1 MKNYNIYS
9 NGSGLV
15 AIKEGFSWPAL
26 FFGPLWGFTKG
37 FWIWD
42 VILLIVMIVS
52 GGAATPLIGL
62 IYGCYGNKWWT
73 NRVLKNGQTKTTSV
87 QAPNPNSAIMLAQL
101 TK

>member
-9 NGSGLV
+9 NGSGLI

-42 VILLIVMIVS
+42 VTNESVLEGTIH
-52 GGAATPLIGL
+52 AA
-62 IYGCYGNKWWT
+62 
-73 NRVLKNGQTKTTSV
+73 
-87 QAPNPNSAIMLAQL
+87 
-101 TK
+101 